1 MPVNDFT
8 PELSA
13 SWDLQVG
20 SDGSLK
26 MARGALAIA
35 QNVSCECKCFK
46 GGCLYF
52 QDHGIDWFTDAL
64 GQKLKKTVISARIRE
79 AALGVDGVESVDS
92 VSIDGMNGD
101 REVVGEV
108 KIKTVR
114 KENVSAYIR

>member
-1 MPVNDFT
+1 MPTTDLT
-8 PELSA
+8 PELS
-13 SWDLQVG
+13 SDWDLQVG

-26 MARGALAIA
+26 MARGALAVA

-79 AALGVDGVESVDS
+79 AALAVDGVSTVDS
-92 VSIDGMNGD
+92 VTVDGLTDERAVTGN
-101 REVVGEV
+101 V
-108 KIKTVR
+108 KITTDR
-114 KENVSAYIR
+114 GENVSAYIR